1 MRFVVSGLSGQVLK
15 DRSRYTPTG
24 VQGFRLCFALP
35 TGNTFMLPFEI
46 SFPFSHIKCQ
56 HLHLR
61 FPFTMPVHRWSVC
74 GIFKRVSFISADR
87 NITSIICRKKTYID
101 KKIDAAGVYR
111 CYQDACGVM
120 NRVSTIQASCLA
132 IGCGIE
138 RSSTSPCCLL
148 CRQDTPTISCDSGRM
163 QVAIPKSLMSRQ
175 LFLNSS
181 LRDPNCRGYETKRNF
196 VFATKIYNCGTAIL
210 SQVGG
215 QQSYSNSVQ
224 TTADEGKTKRP
235 FVKVSCTFER
245 KLLAQGLYKIKQTKV
260 SGVLTGILFAFTSK
274 GGRLLSSKKKFL
286 ASEKRIDVSISS
298 YVAKRFRLKL
308 LVNSCHLSVSKWIAW
323 GNKKEHYL
331 IKDG

>member
-1 MRFVVSGLSGQVLK
+1 
-15 DRSRYTPTG
+15 
-24 VQGFRLCFALP
+24 
-35 TGNTFMLPFEI
+35 MLPFEI

-74 GIFKRVSFISADR
+74 GILKRVSFISADR

-331 IKDG
+331 IKNG